1 MKLKRLHF
9 VDVAE
14 IQEAIIDELKR
25 SKKRN
30 FRSFSETVQ
39 LCKSL
44 YIHQWSLFWIKKKYV
59 SSSCVFD
66 F

>member
-39 LCKSL
+39 LCKSM
-44 YIHQWSLFWIKKKYV
+44 YICQLSLFKKKRYV
-59 SSSCVFD
+59 SLI
-66 F
+66 